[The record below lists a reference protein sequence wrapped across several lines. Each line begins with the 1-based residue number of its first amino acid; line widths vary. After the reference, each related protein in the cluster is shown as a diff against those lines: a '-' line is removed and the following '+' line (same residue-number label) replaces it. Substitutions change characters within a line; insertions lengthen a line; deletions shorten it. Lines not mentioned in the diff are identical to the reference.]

1 MEMRSDWCQKP
12 CAAPISGLFVSGNLH
27 YLHVKCCL
35 VHHRKLNHG
44 RFCISIWILR
54 QKLRLINNKVLFCI
68 FCNEFYCCC
77 WPISERKPVLHLG
90 WSWSGV
96 TQCLPNQFQTSKSN
110 NNHVIVIKISPVD
123 SRAGEAF
130 SGGWGVSSLKLTI
143 YREPNSISNIFIISG
158 NFPRLSWWSLEL
170 LGKLSLFGWSLS
182 SLINYFPKPFS
193 KISPQFVSK
202 VPGPGSLTFRV
213 CIIWGAVGRPWGKK
227 AHLWPRQMG
236 SLGIQIILQVFV
248 RKTAL
253 LIGQYSLK

>member
-1 MEMRSDWCQKP
+1 MAWQTPPSPPGVPGVSDRLATVLMRSVRSSP
-12 CAAPISGLFVSGNLH
+12 CAAPISGLFASGNLH

-77 WPISERKPVLHLG
+77 WPAISERKPGLHLG

-96 TQCLPNQFQTSKSN
+96 TLCLPNQFQTSKSN
-110 NNHVIVIKISPVD
+110 NNHVIVIKISPVA

-202 VPGPGSLTFRV
+202 WRRGPWPSEFVSFGAQWGDHGVKRLT
-213 CIIWGAVGRPWGKK
+213 CDQDKWGPSGYK
-227 AHLWPRQMG
+227 
-236 SLGIQIILQVFV
+236 
-248 RKTAL
+248 
-253 LIGQYSLK
+253 